1 MIAVARPRVQTVPMR
16 PDHVAPTRF
25 SDRAEAGEYLAAE
38 LEQHASDEN
47 VVVLGLLSGGVPVAA
62 AIAKQLGVEVD
73 ALAVSRLVLPERSTV
88 AYAALAAYGDDVS
101 LKYVARVWGP
111 ARQHFAAAVLDEVES
126 AARRELMDLQHRL
139 VGDVVL
145 PVKDRT
151 VILCDEGMAT
161 GASML
166 AAVEVMRRA
175 GAARIVVAVP
185 VASLAACEEV
195 EPLVDELL
203 SAIRPKVFNT
213 VSAFYSRFDAVSD
226 DEVVALIPH
235 L

>member
-1 MIAVARPRVQTVPMR
+1 MT

-38 LEQHASDEN
+38 LEHHAADEN

-62 AIAKQLGVEVD
+62 AIAKHLGAEVD
-73 ALAVSRLVLPERSTV
+73 ALAVSGLVLPERSTV

-111 ARQHFAAAVLDEVES
+111 AQQRFTTEVLEEVEAAA
-126 AARRELMDLQHRL
+126 RTELMDLQQRL
-139 VGDVVL
+139 VGKIVL

-151 VILCDEGMAT
+151 VILCEDGMAT
-161 GASML
+161 GATML
-166 AAVEVMRRA
+166 AAIEVMRHA

-185 VASLAACEEV
+185 VATLAARQEV
-195 EPLVDELL
+195 EAEADEFVC
-203 SAIRPKVFNT
+203 AITPKVFNT

>member
-1 MIAVARPRVQTVPMR
+1 MR

-38 LEQHASDEN
+38 LEHHAADEN

-73 ALAVSRLVLPERSTV
+73 ALAVSGLVLPERSTV

-111 ARQHFAAAVLDEVES
+111 AQQRFTTAVLAEVEAAA
-126 AARRELMDLQHRL
+126 RTELKDLQQRL
-139 VGDVVL
+139 VGEVVL

-151 VILCDEGMAT
+151 VILCDDGMAT
-161 GASML
+161 GATML
-166 AAVEVMRRA
+166 AAVEVMRHA

-185 VASLAACEEV
+185 VATLAARQELEA
-195 EPLVDELL
+195 EADEFLC
-203 SAIRPKVFNT
+203 AITPKVFNT

>member
-1 MIAVARPRVQTVPMR
+1 MIAAARPRVQTVSMR

-38 LEQHASDEN
+38 LGHHAADEN

-62 AIAKQLGVEVD
+62 AIARQLGVEVD

-88 AYAALAAYGDDVS
+88 AFAALAAYGDDVS

-111 ARQHFAAAVLDEVES
+111 AKQRFSAEVLGEVEAAA
-126 AARRELMDLQHRL
+126 RKELMDLQHRL
-139 VGDVVL
+139 VGDIVL